1 MARKNSQDDRG
12 ARPELTSFYKHTK
25 ITTIQRELIDEKK
38 TWTFQK
44 RPFTAKGKKEPQE
57 GE

>member
-38 TWTFQK
+38 T
-44 RPFTAKGKKEPQE
+44 
-57 GE
+57 